1 MSQSLIVDTLRKC
14 CNRPTSQSSILFV
27 IVSIVNTCEAIY
39 LQRYFFSGRT
49 TGPWLWATRCR
60 WSWFITMPMPMKLWF
75 EKLWIILNLCI
86 MSIFLTSMDY
96 SEVSGKVRR
105 LVTISVQLGTEL
117 GIVKYMSIVNCQSWK
132 FMPTIYLRRNRILS
146 SKLRIYLQSCD
157 IIFGETE
164 GFASYTTEPRKD
176 LPRTTEGFASNH
188 RLFWFAFEP
197 LIFFSRSFRKRGI
210 FQVGGTGGCWVAF
223 DFYLQ
228 SYRRFTGVGL
238 SCCNWVL
245 SWELSS
251 ICQSSI
257 GKCRNR

>member
-1 MSQSLIVDTLRKC
+1 
-14 CNRPTSQSSILFV
+14 
-27 IVSIVNTCEAIY
+27 
-39 LQRYFFSGRT
+39 
-49 TGPWLWATRCR
+49 
-60 WSWFITMPMPMKLWF
+60 MPMKLIYYDADADEALIWEALDYFESLHYVDFFDADLQSWRWF
-75 EKLWIILNLCI
+75 YFVELHLRF
-86 MSIFLTSMDY
+86 IF
-96 SEVSGKVRR
+96 G
-105 LVTISVQLGTEL
+105 GTEYW
-117 GIVKYMSIVNCQSWK
+117 V
-132 FMPTIYLRRNRILS
+132 S

-164 GFASYTTEPRKD
+164 GFASHTTEPRKD